1 MGCGCGGS
9 RRPGR
14 IVAGRR
20 PKTAI
25 KPKTTAATVPR
36 TLAQRT
42 QSKSSTN
49 QAMGKLSIQR
59 KRKAAIRR
67 ALGRP

>member
-9 RRPGR
+9 KRPRR
-14 IVAGRR
+14 IVGGRSTTNLAR
-20 PKTAI
+20 PRV
-25 KPKTTAATVPR
+25 VPR

-42 QSKSSTN
+42 QGSKSATHH
-49 QAMGKLSIQR
+49 AMGKLAIQK
-59 KRKAAIRR
+59 KRKTAIRR